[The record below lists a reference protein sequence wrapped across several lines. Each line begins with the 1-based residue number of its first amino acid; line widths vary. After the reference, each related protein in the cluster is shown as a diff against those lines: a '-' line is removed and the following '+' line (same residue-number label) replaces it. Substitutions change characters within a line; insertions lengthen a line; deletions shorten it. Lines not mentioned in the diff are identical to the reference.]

1 MGRWYGSAALQTEA
15 GQVLR
20 MAADAA
26 NRGDFAQALPMLSHA
41 LAIDSEA
48 TAPAYAELLSH
59 LSLTSWPR
67 QLEADLVTCLHAGS
81 VDPQML
87 ARASARMLL
96 VKYPEPVVAEDALWE
111 AFLTRCINVDPA
123 MEVRLAWLAGQDLP
137 DGLRDALAVQA
148 FASEYVWGGEAL
160 GVPPVAAGELEQE
173 GQLAAEMPSIS
184 PRRKPGPRLESCD
197 AETGPRPSPGKE
209 EEEDAGRRISDAVR
223 AQYETNPYPRWRAP
237 GARQRV
243 SVAQHLA
250 ALGAPQTEPLEVLVA
265 GCGTGFEPIDL
276 ARMDPSL
283 AITALD
289 LSAAS
294 LAYGK
299 RMAGVLGVERVRFV
313 QGDILDVEALGQR
326 FGLVNC
332 TGVLHHMERPGDGLA
347 ALAEVMASGG
357 VLRLALYS
365 ERARAWVAEAHR
377 VIAEHGWDAS
387 AEGICA
393 FRAHVLALPPEQP
406 LSRLRESD
414 DFYTTS
420 GCRDLC
426 FHVRE
431 HWYGLPAIGEML
443 AAAGLELMM
452 LDAPPEAQGLF
463 AQLFGTGSDRRNL
476 ALWDRLEATAPHLFA
491 GMFHLWARKIG

>member
-1 MGRWYGSAALQTEA
+1 MQTEA
-15 GQVLR
+15 GQLLR

-81 VDPQML
+81 VDPQTL
-87 ARASARMLL
+87 ARAAARMLL
-96 VKYPEPVVAEDALWE
+96 VKYPEPVVTGDALWE

-123 MEVRLAWLAGQDLP
+123 MEMRLSWLAGQNLP

-148 FASEYVWGGEAL
+148 FASEYVWGGEEL
-160 GVPPVAAGELEQE
+160 GVPAEAAVELAEE
-173 GQLAAEMPSIS
+173 RVLAVEMPS
-184 PRRKPGPRLESCD
+184 PGKQE
-197 AETGPRPSPGKE
+197 GKE
-209 EEEDAGRRISDAVR
+209 EEERAGRRVSDAVR
-223 AQYETNPYPRWRAP
+223 AQYEVNPYPRWRVS

-243 SVAQHLA
+243 SVAAHLA
-250 ALGAPQTEPLEVLVA
+250 ALGAPQAEPLEVLVA

-313 QGDILDVEALGQR
+313 QGDILDVAQLGQR
-326 FGLVNC
+326 FGLVSC
-332 TGVLHHMERPGDGLA
+332 TGVLHHMERPGDGLS
-347 ALAEVMASGG
+347 ALAEVMAPGG

-387 AEGICA
+387 AEGIRA
-393 FRAHVLALPPEQP
+393 FRAHVLALPAEQP
-406 LSRLRESD
+406 ISRLRESD
-414 DFYTTS
+414 DFYTLS

-443 AAAGLELMM
+443 AAAGLELLM

>member
-1 MGRWYGSAALQTEA
+1 MHPEA
-15 GQVLR
+15 GQLLR

-67 QLEADLVTCLHAGS
+67 QLEADLVTCLNAGA
-81 VDPQML
+81 VDPQTL
-87 ARASARMLL
+87 ARAAARMLL
-96 VKYPEPVVAEDALWE
+96 VKYPEPVVAGDALWE

-123 MEVRLAWLAGQDLP
+123 MEVRLIWLAGQDLP

-148 FASEYVWGGEAL
+148 FASEYVWGGERL
-160 GVPPVAAGELEQE
+160 GVPADAMVELAEE
-173 GQLAAEMPSIS
+173 LVLAVEMPSLES
-184 PRRKPGPRLESCD
+184 SFPRRRPGPRLESCD
-197 AETGPRPSPGKE
+197 AESGPRPSPGKE
-209 EEEDAGRRISDAVR
+209 EEEDAGRRISGAVR

-237 GARQRV
+237 AARQHV
-243 SVAQHLA
+243 SVSAHLA
-250 ALGAPQTEPLEVLVA
+250 ALGAPQEQPLAVLVA

-276 ARMDPSL
+276 AGMDKSL

-332 TGVLHHMERPGDGLA
+332 TGVLHHMERPEDGLA
-347 ALAEVMASGG
+347 ALVEVLEPGG

-365 ERARAWVAEAHR
+365 ERARAWVAEARR
-377 VIAEHGWDAS
+377 VIGEQGWDANP
-387 AEGICA
+387 AGIRA
-393 FRAHVLALPPEQP
+393 FRAYVFALPPEQP
-406 LSRLRESD
+406 LARLRESD
-414 DFYTTS
+414 DFYSLS

-431 HWYGLPAIGEML
+431 HWYRLPAVQEML
-443 AAAGLELMM
+443 AGAGLELLM
-452 LDAPPEAQGLF
+452 LDAPPEAQHCF
-463 AQLFGTGSDRRNL
+463 TQLFGTAGDRRDL
-476 ALWDRLEATAPHLFA
+476 GLWDRVEGTYPHLFA
-491 GMFHLWARKIG
+491 GMFHLWARKPG

>member
-1 MGRWYGSAALQTEA
+1 MQTEA
-15 GQVLR
+15 GQLLR

-67 QLEADLVTCLHAGS
+67 QLEADLVMCLHAGS
-81 VDPQML
+81 VDPQTL
-87 ARASARMLL
+87 ARAAARMLL

-148 FASEYVWGGEAL
+148 FASEYVWGGEEL
-160 GVPPVAAGELEQE
+160 GVPAEATVELAEE
-173 GQLAAEMPSIS
+173 RVLAVEMPS
-184 PRRKPGPRLESCD
+184 LESKQD
-197 AETGPRPSPGKE
+197 GKE
-209 EEEDAGRRISDAVR
+209 EEEQAGRRVSDAVR
-223 AQYETNPYPRWRAP
+223 AQYEVNPYPRWRVP

-243 SVAQHLA
+243 SVAAHLA
-250 ALGAPQTEPLEVLVA
+250 ALGEPQAEPLEALVA

-326 FGLVNC
+326 FGLVSC
-332 TGVLHHMERPGDGLA
+332 TGVLHHMERPGDGLS
-347 ALAEVMASGG
+347 ALAEVMAPGG

-387 AEGICA
+387 AEGIRA

-443 AAAGLELMM
+443 AAAGLELLM
-452 LDAPPEAQGLF
+452 LDAPPEAQRLF

-491 GMFHLWARKIG
+491 GMFHLWARRVQ